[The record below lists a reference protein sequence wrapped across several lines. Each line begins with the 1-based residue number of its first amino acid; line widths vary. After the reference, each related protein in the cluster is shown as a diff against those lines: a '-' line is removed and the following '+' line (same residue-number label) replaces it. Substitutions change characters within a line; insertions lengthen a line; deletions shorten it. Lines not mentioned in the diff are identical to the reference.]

1 MFVSRFMLVYRDAPS
16 VAHLTGAY
24 LQWHFYTVAEAH
36 LVTRPE
42 GINFNRHIAVID
54 ICKSMQNSFPY
65 SGSELW
71 GSCSDVRLNDSVI
84 VSNALLLSKCQ
95 RKEAA
100 DDLRS
105 VLRSLFSVRKEQS
118 QRKLIQFP
126 VLLQDVN
133 ETLMQMVTF
142 QLEILYKIVYDWKI
156 WDLLSTFCFCYSR
169 LF

>member
-1 MFVSRFMLVYRDAPS
+1 MLNVCESIHAGVAWRSICRPRNRSPFAMTFLYGGWGSFGDVS
-16 VAHLTGAY
+16 
-24 LQWHFYTVAEAH
+24 
-36 LVTRPE
+36 RPE
-42 GINFNRHIAVID
+42 GISFNRHIAVSD

-71 GSCSDVRLNDSVI
+71 GSCSDARLNDSVI
-84 VSNALLLSKCQ
+84 VSNALLLSKRQ

-105 VLRSLFSVRKEQS
+105 VLPSLFSVRKEKS

-133 ETLMQMVTF
+133 ETLMQMVTI
-142 QLEILYKIVYDWKI
+142 QLEILWLN
-156 WDLLSTFCFCYSR
+156 DLGSAVHI
-169 LF
+169 LFLLF